1 MIRINLLKPEKKE
14 IREVPSVGPPEIR
27 EKKKMAYYP
36 LIYLLLIV
44 ACVALFFNQKSTLS
58 REQNLLEKAQQEKQA
73 FKDIETKL
81 QKLENQKTILERK
94 ITLINSLKSVQD
106 RSVRIMDEISKNI
119 PDWVWLTE
127 LNFNGTIIEVKGRAL
142 SNNLIADYIDNLE
155 KSPYFNDVELISS
168 TQRRTQAD
176 RFMEFSLT
184 LNYTIPGP
192 APQGEENQKGEKK

>member
-14 IREVPSVGPPEIR
+14 IREVPTVGPPELR
-27 EKKKMAYYP
+27 ERKKMAYYP
-36 LIYLLLIV
+36 LIYLLLVV
-44 ACVALFFNQKSTLS
+44 ACVALFFHQKTTVS
-58 REQNLLEKAQQEKQA
+58 REQNLLEKAQQEKQSL
-73 FKDIETKL
+73 KDVETKL
-81 QKLENQKTILERK
+81 QELENQKNILERK

-127 LNFNGTIIEVKGRAL
+127 LNCKGVEIEIKGRAL

-155 KSPYFNDVELISS
+155 KSPYFHNVELISS
-168 TQRRTQAD
+168 TQGHTQTD

-184 LNYTIPGP
+184 LNYTLPGP
-192 APQGEENQKGEKK
+192 VLQGEENQKGEKK